1 MRILCDPV
9 TVCREGS
16 FRYPLLTR
24 KARRRSLLMICK
36 SGNLPGVRDGSP
48 CKTLHLPDAEWH
60 LQPGQPYG
68 SEGCIKAGQRQGGFS
83 GCRHTKHT
91 SFVSYPAS
99 TKQNSAPQAVKA
111 GGAFLCHRRFRLGYW
126 DVSFDLFPGHG
137 WITGT
142 FYLTCLEILP
152 AYADA

>member
-24 KARRRSLLMICK
+24 RARRRSRLMICK
-36 SGNLPGVRDGSP
+36 SGNLPDVRDGSP

-68 SEGCIKAGQRQGGFS
+68 SEGCIRAGQRQGGFS

-99 TKQNSAPQAVKA
+99 TKQDSAPQAGKA
-111 GGAFLCHRRFRLGYW
+111 GGAFLT
-126 DVSFDLFPGHG
+126 LF
-137 WITGT
+137 WLTGT
-142 FYLTCLEILP
+142 FHLTHSEIPIQRSLRTRP
-152 AYADA
+152 ANAYA